1 MWLQLILLFIT
12 LLIAGPASAGDDKER
27 YIRENRVLEEEL
39 ALARKPDIYFVFN
52 LQEKMAYIKARGIPL
67 RELQINDFHCWGS
80 PFSGSGYRLIKKST
94 FFKPDRETIKP
105 GEKKEKDN
113 FKIEAL
119 ELADM
124 PSRYT
129 LVLDGG
135 VKISIRPPTEGI
147 VSGIGNIF
155 YTSMRFIIRPIFMLW
170 YALKG
175 KPYTVIDMVLDIND
189 ARAVYWSFSEG
200 SGAII
205 YPLIFLLRDPLKL
218 PGLTHDEK

>member
-1 MWLQLILLFIT
+1 MMRLQLILLFIT
-12 LLIAGPASAGDDKER
+12 LIVGPASAGDDKER
-27 YIRENRVLEEEL
+27 YIRENRLLEEEL

-52 LQEKMAYIKARGIPL
+52 LKEKMASIKARGIPL

-80 PFSGSGYRLIKKST
+80 PVSGNVYRLIKKST
-94 FFKPDRETIKP
+94 FFKPGREMIKP
-105 GEKKEKDN
+105 GESKEKDN

-135 VKISIRPPTEGI
+135 VRILIRPSTAGI
-147 VSGIGNIF
+147 VSGIGNLF
-155 YTSMRFIIRPIFMLW
+155 YTSMRFLIRPIAMLW
-170 YALKG
+170 HALRG
-175 KPYTVIDMVLDIND
+175 TPYTAIDIVLDKND
-189 ARAVYWSFSEG
+189 ARAVYWSLSEG

-205 YPLIFLLRDPLKL
+205 YTP
-218 PGLTHDEK
+218 

>member
-1 MWLQLILLFIT
+1 MT
-12 LLIAGPASAGDDKER
+12 LIASPASAGEDKER
-27 YIRENRVLEEEL
+27 YIRENRLLEEEL
-39 ALARKPDIYFVFN
+39 TLARQPDIYFVFN
-52 LQEKMAYIKARGIPL
+52 LKEKMAYIKARGIHL
-67 RELQINDFHCWGS
+67 RELQLNDFHCWGS
-80 PFSGSGYRLIKKST
+80 PVSGNGYRLRKKST
-94 FFKPDRETIKP
+94 FFKPGRQMVNP
-105 GEKKEKDN
+105 GESKGKDN

-135 VKISIRPPTEGI
+135 VRILIRPLTEGI

-155 YTSMRFIIRPIFMLW
+155 HTSIQFFIRPIAMLW
-170 YALKG
+170 HALRG
-175 KPYTVIDMVLDIND
+175 KPYTAIDIVLDKND

-205 YPLIFLLRDPLKL
+205 YPP
-218 PGLTHDEK
+218 